1 MVILTSLLVD
11 QISVLLGAIFG
22 AVTMALIP
30 YWNVIRNN
38 EALGLPPITFDKKF
52 LGTLLIALCAGVVAG
67 FYYFNSAVTTID
79 TTQTVIQLF
88 ATAAIASAVSNR
100 ALNSLLTVSST
111 TTTVKTLQDQ
121 NKALQDEINVMKLK
135 VASLDHPLK
144 HELKQ
149 GAPITPKG
157 TVVVSTPVSINQEP
171 NTATTAAI
179 AAPTVAETLKQT
191 NNNSNKPR
199 PIIPSEVV

>member
-1 MVILTSLLVD
+1 MVVALSPLLTD
-11 QISVLLGAIFG
+11 QLSVLLGAIFG

-135 VASLDHPLK
+135 VASIEHPLK
-144 HELKQ
+144 HELKH

-171 NTATTAAI
+171 NTASAT
-179 AAPTVAETLKQT
+179 AETPKQI
-191 NNNSNKPR
+191 NSNNKPT
-199 PIIPSEVV
+199 PIVPSEVV